1 MAILFFAWTSGSKP
15 KGKWRVSYLMDA
27 EHSKYRSRLEIIRDI
42 LLLIAEKKASKKTHI
57 MYGANLSYE
66 LLTICLEETMK
77 NGFIEYDGDSEYK
90 ITKQGEQ
97 YLSLFEDY
105 ERSQAAIEERFK
117 HLMNDEVVLKKMTS
131 HQQHGE

>member
-1 MAILFFAWTSGSKP
+1 
-15 KGKWRVSYLMDA
+15 MDA